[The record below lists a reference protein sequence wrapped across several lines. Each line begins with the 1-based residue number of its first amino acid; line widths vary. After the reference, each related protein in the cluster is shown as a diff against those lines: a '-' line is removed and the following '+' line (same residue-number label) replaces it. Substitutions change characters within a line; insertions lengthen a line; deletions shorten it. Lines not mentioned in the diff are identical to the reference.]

1 MEQKSFLARK
11 IKQQK
16 IKKKDEKKRKTK
28 WGKVEAAA
36 KLKFMKLGNRQFDSV
51 HTQEALQR
59 VPQIFTNS
67 LATSSNNNHKNNNLK
82 TINYDIRYVK
92 NVLTAWDR
100 ITLAAN
106 YWQYVTSKLGT
117 TFWNVNSP
125 RSEVISSQQLPEF
138 RLVRQCFSCSCCCLL
153 SPF

>member
-59 VPQIFTNS
+59 VPANF
-67 LATSSNNNHKNNNLK
+67 HKLFGNK
-82 TINYDIRYVK
+82 QQQQPQK
-92 NVLTAWDR
+92 
-100 ITLAAN
+100 
-106 YWQYVTSKLGT
+106 
-117 TFWNVNSP
+117 
-125 RSEVISSQQLPEF
+125 QQLETY
-138 RLVRQCFSCSCCCLL
+138 
-153 SPF
+153 

>member
-59 VPQIFTNS
+59 VPAKFSQT
-67 LATSSNNNHKNNNLK
+67 LWQQAATTTTTTTTWNL
-82 TINYDIRYVK
+82 
-92 NVLTAWDR
+92 LTM
-100 ITLAAN
+100 I
-106 YWQYVTSKLGT
+106 
-117 TFWNVNSP
+117 
-125 RSEVISSQQLPEF
+125 
-138 RLVRQCFSCSCCCLL
+138 
-153 SPF
+153 